1 LYPKYVSERVGSKGP
16 NKVLDI
22 RFRYQISVPILNHDP
37 DLLARILAVILV
49 SRPLLSASGSLESL
63 HVPQFMIIWAVV
75 LFECKQRRQKCVFIS
90 LSVLSPSTS
99 LAGPE
104 DTRST
109 VPAPAFITS
118 IGLLDLAGFYMLI
131 AFYMQ

>member
-1 LYPKYVSERVGSKGP
+1 LSPKYVSERVGSKGP

-49 SRPLLSASGSLESL
+49 SRPLLSASESLESL
-63 HVPQFMIIWAVV
+63 DVPQFMIIWAVV
-75 LFECKQRRQKCVFIS
+75 LFECKQGRQKCVFIS
-90 LSVLSPSTS
+90 LSPSIS

-109 VPAPAFITS
+109 APAPAFITS

-131 AFYMQ
+131 AFYLQ